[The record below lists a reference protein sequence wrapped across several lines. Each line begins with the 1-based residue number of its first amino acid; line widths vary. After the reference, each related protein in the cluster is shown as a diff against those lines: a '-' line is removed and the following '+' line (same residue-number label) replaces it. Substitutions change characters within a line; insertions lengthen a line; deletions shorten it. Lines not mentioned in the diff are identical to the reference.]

1 MAKEYV
7 CISLFNGMGCLFQ
20 ALDRAGIVASQR
32 ISSEIDK
39 YAIIVNDAN
48 YPDTIQLGSICDIVV
63 VKDDNGKPIK
73 LVSKNKEVDL
83 LNDEIIFAGGSP
95 CQSFSFAGKRKGMST
110 TCEQEVLT
118 LEHYLQLK
126 SQDYEFEG
134 QSYLFWEYMRLMK
147 EIKPKYFLLENVMM
161 GDKWELVLS
170 KSLGVHPIKIN
181 SALVSAQSRKRLYWT
196 NIGMVEAGLFG
207 ELESIIK
214 QPKDKGLLLKDILES
229 KVDEKYFLPDS
240 SFIFDRII
248 NNHAF
253 TPNIPNNN
261 EKSNCIKIGVKG
273 VDDLV
278 YIESRGIIQHIIP
291 EMVSVR
297 KYPVDIVTLQK
308 CLQDNKKIKKLNAQ
322 QIANSLQIS
331 KTMAEHWFRTDSFFS
346 IPDKDIWLKLKE
358 LLEITT
364 NEFDECIMT
373 FEDREGVFEKANR
386 VYDQEGIAPTLTST
400 SADERILVRDSINLV
415 ELPIIFDDYNS
426 KLRKD
431 GKTCT
436 LTANSGSKS
445 ERNGQKV
452 ILETN
457 VEREVKQINT
467 NYKSNGDTQPY
478 QQDRIYDINGIS
490 PALCANKS
498 DLMITGGDFRHD
510 EGFRWRSDD
519 KSNTL
524 STKSST
530 ANALSGVPLAKINT
544 PYINNRIRRLTTL
557 ECMRLQTVDDNFK
570 MPVSD
575 SQKYKQLGN
584 GWTIDVIA
592 HILKYIKT

>member
-1 MAKEYV
+1 
-7 CISLFNGMGCLFQ
+7 
-20 ALDRAGIVASQR
+20 
-32 ISSEIDK
+32 
-39 YAIIVNDAN
+39 
-48 YPDTIQLGSICDIVV
+48 
-63 VKDDNGKPIK
+63 
-73 LVSKNKEVDL
+73 
-83 LNDEIIFAGGSP
+83 
-95 CQSFSFAGKRKGMST
+95 MST

-126 SQDYEFEG
+126 SQDYEFIG

-181 SALVSAQSRKRLYWT
+181 SSLVSAQSRKRLYWT

-207 ELESIIK
+207 ELESVIK
-214 QPKDKGLLLKDILES
+214 QPKDKGILLKDILEP
-229 KVDEKYFLPDS
+229 KVDEKYFLPES
-240 SFIFDRII
+240 SFIFDRIK

-261 EKSNCIKIGVKG
+261 EKSNCIKIGGKG

-291 EMVSVR
+291 ETVSVR
-297 KYPVDIVTLQK
+297 KYPVDIVALQK
-308 CLQDNKKIKKLNAQ
+308 CLQDNKKLKKLNIQ

-331 KTMAEHWFRTDSFFS
+331 KTMAEHWFRIDSFFS
-346 IPDKDIWLKLKE
+346 IPNKDIWLKLKE

-364 NEFDECIMT
+364 NEFDKCIMT
-373 FEDREGVFEKANR
+373 FEDREGIFEKTNR

-400 SADERILVRDSINLV
+400 SANERILVRDSINLV
-415 ELPIIFDDYNS
+415 ELPVIFDDYNS

-436 LTANSGSKS
+436 KTL
-445 ERNGQKV
+445 
-452 ILETN
+452 
-457 VEREVKQINT
+457 
-467 NYKSNGDTQPY
+467 
-478 QQDRIYDINGIS
+478 
-490 PALCANKS
+490 
-498 DLMITGGDFRHD
+498 ITGGDFRHD

-530 ANALSGVPLAKINT
+530 ANALSGVPLAKINDQ
-544 PYINNRIRRLTTL
+544 YINRIRRLTTL

-575 SQKYKQLGN
+575 TQKYKQLGN
-584 GWTIDVIA
+584 GWTIEVIA